1 MHNAQQQKVE
11 SESVATAINELV
23 MTSQEITQNIE
34 HAANNAHTVKNEADK
49 GLKYT
54 MDANGSLSLLSED
67 VRKSQDMIAGLEQ
80 QSLEVHSIISTIQ
93 GIAEQT
99 NLLALNAAIEA
110 ARAGESGR
118 GFSVVADEVRQLSLL
133 TNNSIQQIES
143 TINGLTEGV
152 QTTVSLMQDSLVKAD
167 ETSSK
172 TTQALESIKHITNQV
187 SQMFDL
193 NSQIATASEEQSMVS
208 ADIDRNIV
216 RIAELA
222 NDTHQVAT
230 KSAMSV
236 DQVNQVGSKLGGIIQ
251 QFKY

>member
-1 MHNAQQQKVE
+1 
-11 SESVATAINELV
+11 
-23 MTSQEITQNIE
+23 
-34 HAANNAHTVKNEADK
+34 
-49 GLKYT
+49 
-54 MDANGSLSLLSED
+54 
-67 VRKSQDMIAGLEQ
+67 MIAGLEQ
-80 QSLEVHSIISTIQ
+80 QSREVHSIVSTIQ

-118 GFSVVADEVRQLSLL
+118 GFSVVADEVRQLSLM
-133 TNNSIQQIES
+133 TNSSIQQIES

-152 QTTVSLMQDSLVKAD
+152 QNTVALMQDSLVKAD
-167 ETSSK
+167 DTSTK
-172 TTQALESIKHITNQV
+172 TSQALDSIKEIATKV
-187 SQMFDL
+187 SEMFDL

-222 NDTHQVAT
+222 SGTHQAAT
-230 KSAMSV
+230 QSALSI
-236 DQVNQVGSKLGGIIQ
+236 DQVNQVGNKLDGIIQ